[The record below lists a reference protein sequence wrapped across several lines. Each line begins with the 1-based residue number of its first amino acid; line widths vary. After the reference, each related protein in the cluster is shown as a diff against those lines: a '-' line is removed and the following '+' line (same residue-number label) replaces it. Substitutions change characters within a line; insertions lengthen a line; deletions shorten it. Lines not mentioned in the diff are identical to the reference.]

1 LRILITNIRLADRSG
16 TEIVVRDLA
25 LRLSERK
32 HQVFVYT
39 PFIGRLAGDLT
50 RNGIRVTD
58 NLSVLPEVPDVIHG
72 HHMPCTAEA
81 ICAFPQTPAIWVCHS
96 SDAWFDAPP
105 QFSQVLR
112 HFAVDETC
120 RARLV
125 NSSAVAF
132 QNVEILPNAVDLRTF
147 VERKSQLPFEPIKAV
162 SLVKHATPIS
172 LISEACRQCG
182 LNFSASGH
190 GVGEPIDDIER
201 RFAEADIVF
210 ATARTALEAMAA
222 GAAVILVDGRGFGGM
237 VTAKNFELGRRLNF
251 GLGMLKSEATLENL
265 VSAIRLYDPVDA
277 AAVSARVRTEADL
290 DTAVSRLECI
300 YASVIEQAKGKQ
312 FHPNLFREEQ
322 IRFHRSWLARLD
334 QTAPWLADR
343 TALVAIQKE
352 LEEKLLLKERQAI
365 EKQENMISLQ
375 GKIVGLEQS
384 GADLEQQK
392 MSLAQANAVLE
403 GKIAGLEQSTA
414 DLEQQKM
421 SFEHANAVLIDQIA
435 NNAILSAAGLD
446 HQKTS
451 FGQANAALK
460 DQIASLEKSNAI
472 LTDTITSLNRSRALK
487 LARFIRGKLSWR
499 RNRPH

>member
-32 HQVFVYT
+32 HQVVVFT

-50 RNGIRVTD
+50 QNGIRVTD
-58 NLSVLPEVPDVIHG
+58 DLSVLSEAPDVIHG

-105 QFSQVLR
+105 HFSQVLR

-120 RARLV
+120 KARLV
-125 NSSAVAF
+125 NSGSMAF
-132 QNVEILPNAVDLRTF
+132 QNVGILPNAVDLRTF
-147 VERKSQLPFEPIKAV
+147 VERKSQLPLQPKNAV
-162 SLVKHATPIS
+162 SLVKHASPIS

-182 LNFSASGH
+182 LNFSAYGH
-190 GVGEPIDDIER
+190 GVDQPIDDIER

-222 GAAVILVDGRGFGGM
+222 GAAVIVVDGRGFGGM

-251 GLGMLKSEATLENL
+251 GLGMLKNEATLENL
-265 VSAIRLYDPVDA
+265 VSAIQLYDPLDA
-277 AAVSARVRTEADL
+277 AAVSARVRKEADL
-290 DTAVSRLECI
+290 DAAVSRLECI
-300 YASVIEQAKGKQ
+300 YTSVIEQAKGKQ
-312 FHPNLFREEQ
+312 FHPNIFRQEQ
-322 IRFHRSWLARLD
+322 IQFHRNWLSSLD
-334 QTAPWLADR
+334 QTAQWSADR

-375 GKIVGLEQS
+375 GKIAGLEQSAANLEHQKTSFEQASAALEEKLRLKEGQAIEKQENIVSLQGKIVGLEQS
-384 GADLEQQK
+384 AANLE
-392 MSLAQANAVLE
+392 
-403 GKIAGLEQSTA
+403 
-414 DLEQQKM
+414 
-421 SFEHANAVLIDQIA
+421 
-435 NNAILSAAGLD
+435 
-446 HQKTS
+446 HQRVN
-451 FGQANAALK
+451 FAQANAALM

-472 LTDTITSLNRSRALK
+472 LADTVISLNRSRALR
-487 LARFIRGKLSWR
+487 LARFIRRKLNW
-499 RNRPH
+499 H